1 MNDQRCFEALD
12 RSLRDLMDAPDVL
25 FGGKTV
31 VLRVDFRQTLPVKK
45 GSSKFELITT
55 SIPKSDL
62 WWHFKVYTLT
72 IETRNEELR
81 QPDKEDAEDTYWL
94 DIPAQFYVTPDEK
107 GTTELIVVPLEL
119 VTKKL

>member
-31 VLRVDFRQTLPVKK
+31 VLGVDFRQTLPVKK
-45 GSSKFELITT
+45 GASKFELITA

-62 WWHFKVYTLT
+62 WWHFKVC
-72 IETRNEELR
+72 NEELR

-107 GTTELIVVPLEL
+107 GTTKLIVVPLEL